1 MSATTMTP
9 ELILHHYAASPYAE
23 KIRLLLAYKQLPWR
37 SVIMP
42 PMLPKPELMVLTH
55 GYRRAPVL
63 QIGADLYC
71 DSALIAN
78 ELERRFPTPGTKNGA
93 AGARADLISHWVDV
107 ELFWLVVR
115 YVMGMRAGQIPQ
127 ALLDDRAAM
136 HLQFD
141 FSRTTLE
148 ADLPHIASQL
158 QYLLARLDAVLADDD
173 FLGGTQPALGDFG
186 LYHPLWFLQGA
197 GLLDTL
203 LAKHH
208 ALGAWFARMQAFGH
222 APHHSMEASEAI
234 AIALASQPLALTG
247 ISHEAAW
254 PLGSGCR
261 VMPEGYPQEAVCGH
275 LLQLDEQKITL
286 QLASAAHGLL
296 HIHFPRL
303 GYVVAAQASHAVSPS
318 PRGH

>member
-1 MSATTMTP
+1 MAP
-9 ELILHHYAASPYAE
+9 ELILHHYEASPYAE
-23 KIRLLLAYKQLPWR
+23 KIRLLLAYKQLHWR

-42 PMLPKPELMVLTH
+42 PMLPKPELMALTH

-71 DSALIAN
+71 DSALIAS
-78 ELERRFPTPGTKNGA
+78 ELERRFPAPGTKNRA
-93 AGARADLISHWVDV
+93 AGARAGLISHWVDV
-107 ELFWLVVR
+107 ELFWLAVR
-115 YVMGMRAGQIPQ
+115 YVMGMRAWQLPQ

-141 FSRTTLE
+141 FSRATLV
-148 ADLPHIASQL
+148 ADLPHIESQL
-158 QYLLARLDAVLADDD
+158 QCLLALLDTVLTQDD

-186 LYHPLWFLQGA
+186 LYHPLWFLHGA

-208 ALGAWFARMQAFGH
+208 ALPDWFVRMRAFGQ

-234 AIALASQPLALTG
+234 AIALASQPLALAG

-254 PLGSGCR
+254 PVGSWCS
-261 VMPEGYPQEAVCGH
+261 VMPEGYPQEAVCGQLLH
-275 LLQLDEQKITL
+275 LDDHQITL
-286 QLASAAHGLL
+286 QLLAAAHGPLQL
-296 HIHFPRL
+296 HFPRL
-303 GYVVAAQASHAVSPS
+303 GYIIAHPADHAATPLQRAH
-318 PRGH
+318 